1 MFGILVSIP
10 LIRSLIPSYALP
22 KQLISDV
29 MDLQMN
35 QSDSNRR
42 RPPSI
47 DSLLRKTDSY
57 PIPRLLRKRLIQDLL
72 RVWQQEHSL
81 PDTDFIEAA
90 IGSHLESIEKGHL
103 QPVIN
108 ATGVVL
114 HTNMGRAPFHMDLCV
129 HVNQSLIG
137 YNSLE
142 LDLNTGKRGKR
153 GALVEKALAVLTGSE
168 SATVVNNCASA
179 LILILSAC
187 KLTDRREVLVS
198 RSELVQI
205 GGGFRIPEILESAG
219 LQLKEIGTTNRT
231 HINDYKK
238 SITDETALI
247 LKVHQSNFYMD
258 GFVESASIKDL
269 AELAKSQQI
278 PFAVDLGSGALIHT
292 ASHFGIEE
300 EPTPESIVQKGADMV
315 CFSGDKLMAGPQA
328 GIIVGKE
335 TWIERLKSNPFF
347 RALRPDKMAL
357 SALEFTVQ
365 KHLESKNDPE
375 SPKLPDLPAYELLSQ
390 SRQNLKDRADAI
402 LKASNCRTVDL
413 NIIETDSEVGG
424 GTMPRTRMASIA
436 IEVNIQSIKP
446 DTIARSFRECHPPVI
461 GCVQQGSFR
470 LNLRTIFSDQD
481 ETISACI
488 QQIEEKLVHPSSKE
502 A

>member
-1 MFGILVSIP
+1 M
-10 LIRSLIPSYALP
+10 
-22 KQLISDV
+22 
-29 MDLQMN
+29 
-35 QSDSNRR
+35 
-42 RPPSI
+42 
-47 DSLLRKTDSY
+47 
-57 PIPRLLRKRLIQDLL
+57 
-72 RVWQQEHSL
+72 
-81 PDTDFIEAA
+81 
-90 IGSHLESIEKGHL
+90 
-103 QPVIN
+103 
-108 ATGVVL
+108 
-114 HTNMGRAPFHMDLCV
+114 
-129 HVNQSLIG
+129 
-137 YNSLE
+137 
-142 LDLNTGKRGKR
+142 
-153 GALVEKALAVLTGSE
+153 
-168 SATVVNNCASA
+168 VNNCASA

-205 GGGFRIPEILESAG
+205 GGGFRIPEILESTG

-328 GIIVGKE
+328 GIVVGKE

-402 LKASNCRTVDL
+402 LKASNCRIVHL
-413 NIIETDSEVGG
+413 SIIETDSEVGG

-436 IEVNIQSIKP
+436 IEVNVQGIKP

-461 GCVQQGSFR
+461 GYVQQGSFR

-488 QQIEEKLVHPSSKE
+488 QQVEEKLVHPSSKE